1 MATITPLKKKFPEAE
16 IFWFTK
22 EEFQPLISF
31 HPDVNGIF
39 TLNKK
44 AGFLGLMKLALKIRK
59 EKFDFIYDAHTNL
72 RSMFLRPIF
81 GFLSKT
87 KILKRPKNRFKRL
100 LLFWFRINRFP
111 KPFRGIRS
119 YLSPLDSLGV
129 GQEFEILK
137 IDSFLDL
144 KKWVPFEK
152 FIVLA
157 PSAAW
162 ELKRWPIDYWK
173 KLIEL
178 LPGENI
184 VILGGP
190 ADKFCQ
196 ELENVSPKKC
206 INLAGVLSFSESV
219 QFVSK
224 ANLVISGDTGII
236 HIADLLGVRGILLM
250 GPSAFG
256 FTTGAH
262 IKIMERP
269 LECRPCTKDGRGKC
283 SNEEYKKCLVDIM
296 PSDVAYL
303 ASSWATKRS

>member
-22 EEFQPLISF
+22 DEFKPLISF
-31 HPDVNGIF
+31 HKEVNGIF

-44 AGFLGLMKLALKIRK
+44 TGFLGLIKLAFKIRD
-59 EKFDFIYDAHTNL
+59 EKFDLIYDAHANL
-72 RSMFLRPIF
+72 RSMFLRPIL
-81 GFLSKT
+81 GFLSPT
-87 KILKRPKNRFKRL
+87 KIIKRPKDRFKRL
-100 LLFWFRINRFP
+100 LLFWFRINKFP
-111 KPFRGIRS
+111 KPFRGIKS
-119 YLSPLDSLGV
+119 YLAPLNYLGV
-129 GQEFEILK
+129 NQETEILK
-137 IDSFLDL
+137 IDSFLDF
-144 KKWVPFEK
+144 KKWIPFET

-190 ADKFCQ
+190 DDKFCK
-196 ELENVSPKKC
+196 ELENVSPEKC

-236 HIADLLGVRGILLM
+236 HIADLLGIKGILLM

-256 FTTGAH
+256 FTTGPH
-262 IKIMERP
+262 IKIMERQ

-283 SNEEYKKCLVDIM
+283 SNEEYKKCLVDIR
-296 PSDVAYL
+296 PLDVAYL